1 MDPIL
6 YFEKFYRIQDHVL
19 HLINAQT
26 TDFYLT
32 GGTALSRGYLHHR
45 FSDDLDLFVNDDDRL
60 RHLGKGS
67 HRSASSRREPK
78 CESTAARRTVC
89 SADGDRRRSAI
100 ADRDGERCSRSHRR
114 DHHSQCSR
122 PIGQRRNILDNKVTG
137 AIDRNEPKDLA
148 DIWGLCCKMSLPLK
162 PAIHDA
168 SSKAAGIF
176 PADLARVLCSAK
188 AEDWQVVQWI
198 DPPPVFIA
206 PNAKLMSAS
215 VNTSGSTFEAASPAA
230 LFQTHIVTGLA
241 ALQTQYAVSRDGRF
255 LINTQVDESNTT
267 PITLILNWKPKP

>member
-1 MDPIL
+1 MDTCITAFRTISTFSSMTTIAFGIWAKEVIEALQADVNQSVKVLRQEERFARLMVTVGDLPL
-6 YFEKFYRIQDHVL
+6 RIEM
-19 HLINAQT
+19 
-26 TDFYLT
+26 
-32 GGTALSRGYLHHR
+32 
-45 FSDDLDLFVNDDDRL
+45 VNDVPAHIGEIITHNVLGRL
-60 RHLGKGS
+60 D
-67 HRSASSRREPK
+67 SAE
-78 CESTAARRTVC
+78 
-89 SADGDRRRSAI
+89 
-100 ADRDGERCSRSHRR
+100 
-114 DHHSQCSR
+114 
-122 PIGQRRNILDNKVTG
+122 NILDNKVTG

-230 LFQTHIVTGLA
+230 LFQTRIVTGGLA